1 MYFENTY
8 VDKQNEMFEFFANEE
23 VRISDIKTHVS
34 GSIPHATHFLV
45 KIAVTPD
52 MWARAAVLMRWHC

>member
-1 MYFENTY
+1 MLETFI
-8 VDKQNEMFEFFANEE
+8 NEE
-23 VRISDIKTHVS
+23 VRISDIKTQVS
-34 GSIPHATHFLV
+34 GSIPHVTHLLV